1 MFAVL
6 EKNLGTKP
14 EEAFALYDKNN
25 TGLCTEAEFRRI
37 ISVLF
42 REVMSDGDEDFLVQL
57 TVRNHEAKIKYRQF
71 CQFLTKKIV
80 KSFKHGKANHQT
92 EIDPDYA
99 TDRSKSALQLELER
113 PLIKEASISYVLRKA
128 AELKIDLRKEFIN
141 ADTLQLNVIPRLKFC
156 NILITLPL
164 GLSQIEIDEILDSD
178 LAFDNCGNVDYEK
191 IVETELFLEL
201 ERKMIL

>member
-1 MFAVL
+1 
-6 EKNLGTKP
+6 
-14 EEAFALYDKNN
+14 
-25 TGLCTEAEFRRI
+25 
-37 ISVLF
+37 
-42 REVMSDGDEDFLVQL
+42 
-57 TVRNHEAKIKYRQF
+57 
-71 CQFLTKKIV
+71 
-80 KSFKHGKANHQT
+80 
-92 EIDPDYA
+92 
-99 TDRSKSALQLELER
+99 LER
-113 PLIKEASISYVLRKA
+113 PLIKEASISYFLRKA